1 MAIDLKLTGEQKK
14 QMQSFVK
21 PTPQGKLIN
30 PQEKIGDKSQRTLP
44 IRGK

>member
-1 MAIDLKLTGEQKK
+1 MAIDLKLTGEQRK

-30 PQEKIGDKSQRTLP
+30 PKEKIGEKSQKTLP
-44 IRGK
+44 IRGQ